1 MALNSTCAVI
11 CCSNGIKR
19 SETENITLLENS
31 LKKIF
36 SDVREGEYIFSG
48 NDTVS
53 PAAAKTRAGI
63 LTELFR
69 CGVSNIFDI
78 SGGDICNEILP
89 YIDYD
94 TVKKSESVFWG
105 YSDLTALI
113 NAIYSKTGKSSV
125 LYQIRNIINTH
136 RDLQER
142 RIYDY
147 FNRINNEL
155 FNVKYNMLNG
165 YYMKGIVVGGNI
177 RCFLKL
183 AGTEYFPDLS
193 EKLLLLEAFGGDE
206 AKIRTYLAQLSQL
219 NAFEKINGIILGT
232 FTDMEKNNIHPTVE
246 QMVLDITNKS
256 LPIAKTYEIGH
267 SGNSKAIFIGNE
279 ITVES

>member
-89 YIDYD
+89 YINQRACFGD
-94 TVKKSESVFWG
+94 TVTLPHLSMPYIQK
-105 YSDLTALI
+105 
-113 NAIYSKTGKSSV
+113 
-125 LYQIRNIINTH
+125 
-136 RDLQER
+136 QE
-142 RIYDY
+142 
-147 FNRINNEL
+147 NQ
-155 FNVKYNMLNG
+155 V
-165 YYMKGIVVGGNI
+165 YYIK
-177 RCFLKL
+177 
-183 AGTEYFPDLS
+183 
-193 EKLLLLEAFGGDE
+193 
-206 AKIRTYLAQLSQL
+206 
-219 NAFEKINGIILGT
+219 
-232 FTDMEKNNIHPTVE
+232 
-246 QMVLDITNKS
+246 
-256 LPIAKTYEIGH
+256 
-267 SGNSKAIFIGNE
+267 
-279 ITVES
+279 

>member
-1 MALNSTCAVI
+1 
-11 CCSNGIKR
+11 
-19 SETENITLLENS
+19 
-31 LKKIF
+31 
-36 SDVREGEYIFSG
+36 
-48 NDTVS
+48 
-53 PAAAKTRAGI
+53 
-63 LTELFR
+63 
-69 CGVSNIFDI
+69 
-78 SGGDICNEILP
+78 
-89 YIDYD
+89 
-94 TVKKSESVFWG
+94 
-105 YSDLTALI
+105 
-113 NAIYSKTGKSSV
+113 
-125 LYQIRNIINTH
+125 
-136 RDLQER
+136 
-142 RIYDY
+142 
-147 FNRINNEL
+147 
-155 FNVKYNMLNG
+155 
-165 YYMKGIVVGGNI
+165 MKGIVVGGNI